1 MLFKHMLPLD
11 PQPERTHS
19 IVDRRATTVTPRG
32 HFLMATP
39 AIHRGFFSRS
49 LTYLCR
55 HDEDGAMGIVVN
67 QQLDITFI
75 EMLQHLAIPTDPEI
89 PHYPIL
95 AGGPIKK
102 DHGFVLHSPAGDWEG
117 SQAVHHDISL
127 TTSRDILCAL
137 AAGEGPQEC
146 LVALGYAGW
155 APGQLEAEIA
165 DNSWLTV
172 AADRQTLFHSDTSQ
186 KLAEAGRILGI
197 DVDLLSANTGHA

>member
-1 MLFKHMLPLD
+1 M
-11 PQPERTHS
+11 
-19 IVDRRATTVTPRG
+19 
-32 HFLMATP
+32 
-39 AIHRGFFSRS
+39 
-49 LTYLCR
+49 
-55 HDEDGAMGIVVN
+55 
-67 QQLDITFI
+67 
-75 EMLQHLAIPTDPEI
+75 
-89 PHYPIL
+89 
-95 AGGPIKK
+95 
-102 DHGFVLHSPAGDWEG
+102 
-117 SQAVHHDISL
+117 HHDISL

-197 DVDLLSANTGHA
+197 DVDLLSANAGHA

>member
-1 MLFKHMLPLD
+1 MLLKLMLPRD
-11 PQPERTHS
+11 PQPERTAR
-19 IVDRRATTVTPRG
+19 IADRHPAAVTLRG
-32 HFLMATP
+32 HFLIATP
-39 AIHRGFFSRS
+39 AIDRGFFNRS

-55 HDEDGAMGIVVN
+55 HDEHGAMGIVVN
-67 QQLDITFI
+67 QQLDITLS

-89 PHYPIL
+89 LHCPIL
-95 AGGPIKK
+95 AGGPIRK

-172 AADRQTLFHSDTSQ
+172 AADRQTLFHSDSSQ
-186 KLAEAGRILGI
+186 KLAEAGRMLGI
-197 DVDLLSANTGHA
+197 DVDLLSANAGHA

>member
-1 MLFKHMLPLD
+1 MLFKPMLPKGS
-11 PQPERTHS
+11 QPERTNP
-19 IVDRRATTVTPRG
+19 IADRQAVAVTLRG
-32 HFLMATP
+32 HFLIATP
-39 AIHRGFFSRS
+39 AIDRGFFNRS
-49 LTYLCR
+49 LIYLCR
-55 HDEDGAMGIVVN
+55 HDENGAMGIVVN
-67 QQLDITFI
+67 QRLDITFND
-75 EMLQHLAIPTDPEI
+75 MLEHLEIPADPEI
-89 PHYPIL
+89 PRYPIL
-95 AGGPIKK
+95 AGGPIRK

-172 AADRQTLFHSDTSQ
+172 AADRQTLFHSETSQ
-186 KLAEAGRILGI
+186 KLAEAGRMLGI
-197 DVDLLSANTGHA
+197 DVDLLSANAGHA